1 MGRPVKVKIKDEV
14 VDGEELEFE
23 PLRETW
29 NEYRCEDGTYVKLKV
44 VVSKITR
51 LAKLNAQGE
60 PLHQVLSTNVMAV
73 TPSMKR
79 EQST

>member
-23 PLRETW
+23 PLRESW
-29 NEYRCEDGTYVKLKV
+29 NEYRCEDGTYVRLKV

-51 LAKLNAQGE
+51 LAKVDSQGT
-60 PLHQVLSTNVMAV
+60 PMHQVLSTNVLAV
-73 TPSMKR
+73 TVPTKP
-79 EQST
+79 E